1 MGLLLGRRFRHPE
14 GQRWARRMDGAALDH
29 CPAPVALPEQ
39 RAVCVQAAGRPR
51 PHGLRVW
58 LAVQLRK
65 ALRALLF
72 VAPLGPAPS
81 VAETPLADLFD
92 TCVEVVES
100 RSETPALPC
109 DLLPLN
115 QGTWH
120 ARVETPLGPVSLS
133 ISKEDGEAG
142 EVLSCD
148 VTGADTRVP
157 IRSWRSDI
165 TLSEA
170 LDEIIHWGRRETRPR
185 RLRRHMAEHPRLA
198 FGADAL

>member
-1 MGLLLGRRFRHPE
+1 M
-14 GQRWARRMDGAALDH
+14 
-29 CPAPVALPEQ
+29 
-39 RAVCVQAAGRPR
+39 
-51 PHGLRVW
+51 
-58 LAVQLRK
+58 QLRK
-65 ALRALLF
+65 TLRALLF

-92 TCVEVVES
+92 TCLEVVES
-100 RSETPALPC
+100 RSETPALSY

-148 VTGADTRVP
+148 VTGADTRGP
-157 IRSWRSDI
+157 IRSWRPDI
-165 TLSEA
+165 TWSEA
-170 LDEIIHWGRRETRPR
+170 LDEIIQWGAEKLGRGDYGGIWRNTPGLPLARMRCEDGMATEQLGAWVAPTFDGSPPAEAPFQFAAWAVPPG
-185 RLRRHMAEHPRLA
+185 LRMPCPFTVEEN
-198 FGADAL
+198 